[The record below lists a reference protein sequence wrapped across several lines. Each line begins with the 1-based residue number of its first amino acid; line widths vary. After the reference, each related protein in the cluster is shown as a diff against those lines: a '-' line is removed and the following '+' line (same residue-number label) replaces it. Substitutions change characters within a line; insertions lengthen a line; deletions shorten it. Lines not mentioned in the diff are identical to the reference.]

1 MQLSF
6 PGRQEPQKGTALPV
20 SGSVIN
26 QHGIGSNSIDRNK
39 CLTSYFLRRKLT
51 WN

>member
-26 QHGIGSNSIDRNK
+26 QHGIGSNSIDRK
-39 CLTSYFLRRKLT
+39 QVPYVLFPPPEADE
-51 WN
+51 